1 MDAEKKKG
9 CIQRAKELGPH
20 YEKTLVGCGHCSFA
34 AIMDSLREHGV
45 RLVSEEAEEKIF
57 SGLMGLTGGFGNMGI
72 GSCGALSGAAF
83 AVSLATRI
91 TKEENAKDKAN
102 RWLAYHDVKKYL
114 GDKFLERWGSLTCR
128 EIQIKNFGVALNSRI
143 PERNKE
149 LFRVA
154 SEKGCGTPEQCT
166 IALAAGW
173 ATEGIL
179 KILERS
185 PKERE
190 RIKEELTSTRSSKKF
205 WT

>member
-1 MDAEKKKG
+1 MDPEKKRC
-9 CIQRAKELGPH
+9 CIQKAKELGPQ
-20 YEKTLVGCGHCSFA
+20 YERTLVGCGHCSFA
-34 AIMDSLREHGV
+34 AIIDSLKENGIH
-45 RLVSEEAEEKIF
+45 LVSEEAEEKIF
-57 SGLMGLTGGFGNMGI
+57 SGLLGLTGGFGNMGI

-83 AVSLATRI
+83 ALSLSTGI
-91 TKEENAKDKAN
+91 TKEENAQDKAN
-102 RWLAYHDVKKYL
+102 RWLAYYDVKKHL
-114 GDKFLERWGSLTCR
+114 GGKFMERWGALTCR

-173 ATEGIL
+173 ATEAIL
-179 KILERS
+179 EILERP

-190 RIKEELTSTRSSKKF
+190 RIKEGLTSTRSSKEF

>member
-1 MDAEKKKG
+1 MDPEKKRC
-9 CIQRAKELGPH
+9 CIQKAKELGPK
-20 YEKTLVGCGHCSFA
+20 YERTLVGCGHCSFA
-34 AIMDSLREHGV
+34 AIIDSLKENGIH
-45 RLVSEEAEEKIF
+45 LVSEEAEEKIF
-57 SGLMGLTGGFGNMGI
+57 SGLLGLTGGFGNMGI

-83 AVSLATRI
+83 ALSLSTGI
-91 TKEENAKDKAN
+91 TKEENAQDKAN
-102 RWLAYHDVKKYL
+102 RWLAYYDVKKHL
-114 GDKFLERWGSLTCR
+114 GGKFMERWGALTCR

-173 ATEGIL
+173 ATEAIL
-179 KILERS
+179 EILERP

-190 RIKEELTSTRSSKKF
+190 RIKEGLTSTRSSKEF